1 MEFNTNLGSISVSL
15 RSEFRVVMYKK
26 NVRPLRCPHKKR
38 CSVSL
43 NLQLFVG
50 VLLSYLRYLCLFVH
64 SGVQRILRSVF
75 LRLCQFLWIVHF

>member
-1 MEFNTNLGSISVSL
+1 MEFNTNHGSISVSL

-50 VLLSYLRYLCLFVH
+50 VLLSYLR
-64 SGVQRILRSVF
+64 
-75 LRLCQFLWIVHF
+75 